1 MMCNVFLFPL
11 HQEQEV
17 CKREQAAKEKEWE
30 KLNQMEQN
38 NLQLEATI
46 AELERYCCCWLFTCF
61 PNKRNGLLDLT
72 RKLAPPLN
80 PLFQD

>member
-1 MMCNVFLFPL
+1 MMCNVFLFPS

-46 AELERYCCCWLFTCF
+46 AELERYCSCWLFTCF

-72 RKLAPPLN
+72 RGLAPR
-80 PLFQD
+80 